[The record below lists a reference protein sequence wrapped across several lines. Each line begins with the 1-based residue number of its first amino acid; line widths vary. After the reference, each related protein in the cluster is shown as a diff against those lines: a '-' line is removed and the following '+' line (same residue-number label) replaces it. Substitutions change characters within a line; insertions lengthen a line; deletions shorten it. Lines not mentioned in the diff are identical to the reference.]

1 MSQLRAT
8 IRKILKEQVNYN
20 FPPELSDKQVTQITN
35 YFIKKGE
42 WDGKLFKI
50 LAIRNQGDIDR
61 IRKEY
66 RNKYGL
72 NKFKELKDTVKDNKE
87 YTIVCDGIYR
97 QDKVTMIVKIFDLE
111 LVLSNR
117 QVYLAQPV
125 EEEDLDH
132 YKLTVELLGGTYT
145 DAVGVE
151 HDLIEFFKNYVSPD
165 SPHADGMVDG
175 IYYCARNY
183 FNKEFEN
190 KFGMHS
196 TNFHMTTT
204 DPEMYDFI

>member
-1 MSQLRAT
+1 MNQLRAT
-8 IRKILKEQVNYN
+8 IRKILREQVNYN
-20 FPPELSDKQVTQITN
+20 NPPELSDDQVRQITN

-42 WDGKLFKI
+42 WDPSILKI

-66 RNKYGL
+66 IQTYGL
-72 NKFKELKDTVKDNKE
+72 NKFKELKDNVKDNKE
-87 YTIVCDGIYR
+87 YTIVCDGVYR
-97 QDKVTMIVKIFDLE
+97 QDKVTMIVKIYDLE

-117 QVYLAQPV
+117 QIYLAQPV
-125 EEEDLDH
+125 EEHELDH

-145 DAVGVE
+145 DAVGTE
-151 HDLIEFFKNYVSPD
+151 HDLIEFFKNYVSPG
-165 SPHADGMVDG
+165 SSHAEGMVDG
-175 IYYCARNY
+175 LYYCARNY

-204 DPEMYDFI
+204 DHEMYDFI

>member
-8 IRKILKEQVNYN
+8 IRKVLKEQVNYN
-20 FPPELSDKQVTQITN
+20 YPPELSDKQVTQIVN
-35 YFIKKGE
+35 YFIKKGG
-42 WDGKLFKI
+42 WDRKMLEI
-50 LAIRNQGDIDR
+50 LAIRNMADIDR

-66 RNKYGL
+66 RKTYGL
-72 NKFKELKDTVKDNKE
+72 NKFKELKDTIKDNKE
-87 YTIVCDGIYR
+87 YTIECDGIHR
-97 QDKVTMIVKIFDLE
+97 QDKVTMTVKIYDLE

-125 EEEDLDH
+125 EEDELDH

-145 DAVGVE
+145 DAVGKE
-151 HDLIEFFKNYVSPD
+151 HDLIEYFKNYVSPF
-165 SPHADGMVDG
+165 SSHADGMVDG

-183 FNKEFEN
+183 FNKEYEN

-204 DPEMYDFI
+204 DHEMYDFF